1 MEDWRKGW
9 VRTLKSVRAEAAI
22 QTVRERIRRNALET
36 KDHVPMNILIRSIL
50 CIIRDDQHKKAHRH
64 SKEYL
69 LTPVLKEIRRT
80 RAERLLQ
87 WHAKNGHD
95 NNLFTDEKIFTIEK
109 HTTTRSIQPPE
120 QDLCSNVSWGA
131 FRGCREA
138 ITFPTSWFG
147 GGCPIRRL

>member
-1 MEDWRKGW
+1 
-9 VRTLKSVRAEAAI
+9 
-22 QTVRERIRRNALET
+22 
-36 KDHVPMNILIRSIL
+36 MNILIRSIL

-120 QDLCSNVSWGA
+120 AYNHQNKIYAQTSHEVRSEGVGRPSPFLRHGLVGGVPSGVYSSSFLRERGETGA
-131 FRGCREA
+131 QV
-138 ITFPTSWFG
+138 
-147 GGCPIRRL
+147 